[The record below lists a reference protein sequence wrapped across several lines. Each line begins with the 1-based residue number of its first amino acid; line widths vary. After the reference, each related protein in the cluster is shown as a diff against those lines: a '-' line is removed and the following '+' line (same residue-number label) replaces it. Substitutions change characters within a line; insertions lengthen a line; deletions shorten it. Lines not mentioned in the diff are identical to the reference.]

1 MSWFDTSQGQWLR
14 GSGSPKKLAPN
25 GCFSGT
31 HPVII
36 IPFDVQKIPIIRC
49 FIFHIFPSQH
59 DGGLNGLVKKDNLQ
73 RKHLKTHRKN
83 GNIYGF
89 LWLPMASCFDFTKV
103 RSSVDPSRS
112 SGSPHATP
120 LRGSPLQK
128 LEVCYWA
135 SPSGIPWNT
144 HKMP

>member
-1 MSWFDTSQGQWLR
+1 MGTSMA
-14 GSGSPKKLAPN
+14 S
-25 GCFSGT
+25 
-31 HPVII
+31 
-36 IPFDVQKIPIIRC
+36 
-49 FIFHIFPSQH
+49 
-59 DGGLNGLVKKDNLQ
+59 
-73 RKHLKTHRKN
+73 
-83 GNIYGF
+83 YGF

-144 HKMP
+144 HKIPWKYDEKCDSP